1 MPTDCTPQV
10 TDYLLKKG
18 FTKTEATFRKESSN
32 VNSDGRPIRKKIDE
46 MGPERY
52 PKAFQLLKD
61 WIENGLDLYKVRKA
75 QLATPCACR
84 ECRVFIQHGSNVL
97 IVSLIV

>member
-1 MPTDCTPQV
+1 M
-10 TDYLLKKG
+10 KKG

-32 VNSDGRPIRKKIDE
+32 VNSDGRPVRKKIDE

-61 WIENGLDLYKVRKA
+61 WIENGLDLYKVRTA
-75 QLATPCACR
+75 STSHDIRIFEWHALYGMT
-84 ECRVFIQHGSNVL
+84 
-97 IVSLIV
+97 

>member
-1 MPTDCTPQV
+1 M
-10 TDYLLKKG
+10 KKG

-32 VNSDGRPIRKKIDE
+32 VNPDGRPVRRKVDE

-61 WIENGLDLYKVRKA
+61 WIENGLDLYKVR
-75 QLATPCACR
+75 LCR
-84 ECRVFIQHGSNVL
+84 LWDPHAFLRL
-97 IVSLIV
+97 